1 MDYNTFLIRILMSF
15 LLSLLI
21 GLERQLRGR
30 AIGLRTNVLVSI
42 GAFLFVSFSFLS
54 VNDDISR
61 IAAQVV
67 SGIGFLG
74 AGVIL
79 KDGTNIRGLNTA
91 ATLWC
96 DAAIGILCAGGYL
109 IEAAIGTFFILLAN
123 VVLRFITMKMTKGK
137 IKHHEYE
144 FSVVCKSKNE
154 KDVKSLINKIINKNE
169 IILKNINSVINS
181 DEVKITVCIVVDS
194 NYNYMVD
201 RMFSKLTNESSVI
214 SLSINRNEHKKQNL
228 DDDDE

>member
-109 IEAAIGTFFILLAN
+109 IEAAIGTLFILMAN
-123 VVLRFITMKMTKGK
+123 VVLRFITIKMTKGK

-169 IILKNINSVINS
+169 IILKNINSLINS

>member
-74 AGVIL
+74 AGIIL
-79 KDGTNIRGLNTA
+79 KDGIV
-91 ATLWC
+91 
-96 DAAIGILCAGGYL
+96 I
-109 IEAAIGTFFILLAN
+109 
-123 VVLRFITMKMTKGK
+123 
-137 IKHHEYE
+137 
-144 FSVVCKSKNE
+144 KSKNMLRKE
-154 KDVKSLINKIINKNE
+154 DEISIRMQDGETKAKII
-169 IILKNINSVINS
+169 
-181 DEVKITVCIVVDS
+181 
-194 NYNYMVD
+194 
-201 RMFSKLTNESSVI
+201 
-214 SLSINRNEHKKQNL
+214 
-228 DDDDE
+228 

>member
-1 MDYNTFLIRILMSF
+1 MDYSTFLIRISMSF

-30 AIGLRTNVLVSI
+30 AVGLRTNVLVSV

-54 VNDDISR
+54 SNGDISR

-109 IEAAIGTFFILLAN
+109 IEAAIGTLFILGAN
-123 VVLRFITMKMTKGK
+123 IVLRFITMKMAKGK
-137 IKHHEYE
+137 VKHHEYE
-144 FSVVCKSKNE
+144 FSVVCKKNDE
-154 KDVKSLINKIINKNE
+154 KEVKSLINRLINKNE
-169 IILKNINSVINS
+169 ITLSNINSVN
-181 DEVKITVCIVVDS
+181 DNNEVKITVCISADS
-194 NYNYMVD
+194 TYNYMVD
-201 RMFSKLTNESSVI
+201 RIFSKLTTESSII
-214 SLSINRNEHKKQNL
+214 SLSINRTEHKKQNL